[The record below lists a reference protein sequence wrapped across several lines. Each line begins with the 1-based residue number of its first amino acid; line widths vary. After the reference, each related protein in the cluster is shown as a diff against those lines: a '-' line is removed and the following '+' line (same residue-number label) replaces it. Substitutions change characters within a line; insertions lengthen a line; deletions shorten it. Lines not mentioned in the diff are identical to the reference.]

1 MQEFFAARHLTNWS
15 ATELRNFITENIK
28 ESKWLLVFP
37 FLAGLMVDKNDLPSE
52 IISNLLPVKTEE
64 KQSADYNEQWT
75 ENEEKRKVTLCPTK
89 DEQDL
94 AVTLIKCLNENSRM
108 KIEAQRKLPQINS
121 NYVNFIYCHLTA
133 VECSSLVNVINVQQ
147 ISHLN
152 LRYKKIGLLGCFEIC
167 KLLKCGNSQLSW
179 LDLTNNQLTDEAAE
193 YLAEAIN
200 SNNCQLRT
208 LNLRENDIS
217 NIGAQHLAEAINNN
231 NCHLHTLNL

>member
-1 MQEFFAARHLTNWS
+1 
-15 ATELRNFITENIK
+15 
-28 ESKWLLVFP
+28 
-37 FLAGLMVDKNDLPSE
+37 
-52 IISNLLPVKTEE
+52 
-64 KQSADYNEQWT
+64 
-75 ENEEKRKVTLCPTK
+75 
-89 DEQDL
+89 
-94 AVTLIKCLNENSRM
+94 M

-152 LRYKKIGLLGCFEIC
+152 LRYKNIGLLGCFEIC

-217 NIGAQHLAEAINNN
+217 DIGAQHLAKAINNNNCQLRALYLSYNKISNIGAQHLAEAINNN